1 MFGCYKRYTSL
12 SRLDDSST
20 TGVTNLSKGRIF
32 KEESSFTLNGRC
44 QYYNAPYTYTKQNI
58 WIRIMEFNATSNNI
72 LFISWLSVLLVEK
85 TGLSGENHRWPLIA

>member
-44 QYYNAPYTYTKQNI
+44 QYYNAPYTYI
-58 WIRIMEFNATSNNI
+58 WIRMMEFNATFKNI
-72 LFISWLSVLLVEK
+72 LVISWRSVLLVEK
-85 TGLSGENHRWPLIA
+85 TGLSRENHR

>member
-32 KEESSFTLNGRC
+32 KEESSFTLNGRW
-44 QYYNAPYTYTKQNI
+44 QYYKVLYTYI

-72 LFISWLSVLLVEK
+72 SVISWRSVLLVEE
-85 TGLSGENHRWPLIA
+85 TRVPGENH